1 MKKATDFT
9 PICITDFIERT
20 GINLTLYSWSQSAE
34 LVVSPR
40 DIHKVLDVPNMPNA
54 YRDQLLSS
62 IGLAS
67 DRTKKVYE
75 GSEIHQRFIDPRSLK
90 LGQKFVYRK
99 TTSRSWRTSLIFS

>member
-20 GINLTLYSWSQSAE
+20 GIDLAAYSWGRAVD

-40 DIHKVLDVPNMPNA
+40 DIRRVLDLPNMTTA

-75 GSEIHQRFIDPRSLK
+75 GVRNSPEIYRSTL
-90 LGQKFVYRK
+90 
-99 TTSRSWRTSLIFS
+99 T